1 MTRFTGARVLEVRIH
16 LPPAESRD
24 EPSRPPA
31 VSGYGGCDC
40 RPDPSNRAR
49 QKARQPASPRPRTR
63 SSNPVPSS
71 RESTNFRFLGH
82 RRAPPA
88 WFLPEELCRFS
99 GHTAMEPNRGVRGAA
114 LCPCPHHLTETT
126 ARHFLPHLRYRS
138 RSLRSRTLTAGLSP
152 ALNRTPVG
160 SCAWRVPLTRGCIEY
175 GPAINAEG
183 IGGLQTKFRSRRL

>member
-1 MTRFTGARVLEVRIH
+1 MVGRGASLDGC
-16 LPPAESRD
+16 LFL
-24 EPSRPPA
+24 
-31 VSGYGGCDC
+31 GGTDG
-40 RPDPSNRAR
+40 
-49 QKARQPASPRPRTR
+49 
-63 SSNPVPSS
+63 SNPVPSS

-138 RSLRSRTLTAGLSP
+138 RSLRSRTLTAWLSA

-160 SCAWRVPLTRGCIEY
+160 SCAWRVPPRRGCIEY

-183 IGGLQTKFRSRRL
+183 IGGFQTKFPRRTGQKRRQIRSTRRPEGRVSRHCRGCNSRTGGRAGQPHQMRLCRQ